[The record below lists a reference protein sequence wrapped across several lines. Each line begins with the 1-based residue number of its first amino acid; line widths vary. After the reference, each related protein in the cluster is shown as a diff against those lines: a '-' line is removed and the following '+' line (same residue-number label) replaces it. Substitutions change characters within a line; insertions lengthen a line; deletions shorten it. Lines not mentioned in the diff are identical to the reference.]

1 MMIEECDK
9 SNNPFKFLLVVISI
23 TLLQLSGFSTAQDL
37 KNISVDHLDSK
48 KQTSLELYTTAQ
60 EAYNVTWGAFKILYD
75 NKVKDDGK
83 LIVDK
88 ETYDKGFKLATAYYE
103 AWGLWIDAVMKY
115 DIGATGQETIE
126 EKAAAFSDVSLQLMN
141 FLNRYVLD

>member
-1 MMIEECDK
+1 MKTRRVKTTLALIAVLAFFGCILNGCALMGFVDDK
-9 SNNPFKFLLVVISI
+9 PSY
-23 TLLQLSGFSTAQDL
+23 
-37 KNISVDHLDSK
+37 
-48 KQTSLELYTTAQ
+48 LETQYKALATAQ